1 MKNERIIEGLNAII
15 EGATILRDELAGG
28 AEKRNAVDSKSA
40 TRRQAVQK
48 EQPAM
53 NEPEATEATE
63 ATVEGK
69 FSREQLMSMK
79 FNELKKLGASV
90 GVSCKGTRDE
100 IVERMLQV
108 TVTAT
113 VENDEAE
120 PEETEAPAKD
130 DGKVVPINKK
140 KGGLKKSAKT
150 EEPEEEEVDEQYI
163 QMATEATEDMSA
175 KEIIEYLAEFDIEA
189 KGKKSDVVKVLA
201 KAIADGI
208 VQLEDDDEEDDSEEE
223 ADVEETTAE
232 AEEET
237 AEDEDGEEFNEESY
251 FPEYD
256 PEGVNNPDGM
266 SEERAEA
273 VKSVMADIIEGVEN
287 DTITEEDIQTFLE
300 TYASEEELEALGDDY
315 QFEDLVA
322 MYCEVKKRFIDDN
335 GEEHEAGDPYEIDE
349 ENYCCGRKLKYEKKS
364 KKFICENCGEEYEAE

>member
-28 AEKRNAVDSKSA
+28 VEKRNAVESKSA

-48 EQPAM
+48 EQPDM
-53 NEPEATEATE
+53 NEPEETE

-108 TVTAT
+108 TVSAT
-113 VENDEAE
+113 VENEAE
-120 PEETEAPAKD
+120 LEETDEAPAKD
-130 DGKVVPINKK
+130 DGKVVSINKK

-208 VQLEDDDEEDDSEEE
+208 VQLEDGDEEDESEEE

-232 AEEET
+232 AEET

-256 PEGVNNPDGM
+256 PEGVNNPEGM

-273 VKSVMADIIEGVEN
+273 VKSMMADIIEGVEN

-322 MYCEVKKRFIDDN
+322 MYCEVKKRFIDDD

>member
-28 AEKRNAVDSKSA
+28 VEKRNAVESKSA

-53 NEPEATEATE
+53 NEPEETE

-108 TVTAT
+108 TVSAT
-113 VENDEAE
+113 VENEAE
-120 PEETEAPAKD
+120 PEETDEAPAKD
-130 DGKVVPINKK
+130 DGKVVSINKK

-150 EEPEEEEVDEQYI
+150 KEPEEEEVDEQYI

-175 KEIIEYLAEFDIEA
+175 KEIIEYLAKFDIEA

-208 VQLEDDDEEDDSEEE
+208 VQLEDDDEDESE
-223 ADVEETTAE
+223 
-232 AEEET
+232 
-237 AEDEDGEEFNEESY
+237 EEFNEESY

-273 VKSVMADIIEGVEN
+273 VKSMMADIIEGVEN

-322 MYCEVKKRFIDDN
+322 MYCEVKKRFIDDD

>member
-28 AEKRNAVDSKSA
+28 AEKRNAVESKSA

-53 NEPEATEATE
+53 NEPEETE

-113 VENDEAE
+113 VENEAE

-208 VQLEDDDEEDDSEEE
+208 VQLEDDDEEDESEEE

-232 AEEET
+232 AEET

-251 FPEYD
+251 SPEYD
-256 PEGVNNPDGM
+256 PEGVNNPEGM

-273 VKSVMADIIEGVEN
+273 VKSMMADIIEGVEN

-322 MYCEVKKRFIDDN
+322 MYCEVKKRFIDDD

>member
-28 AEKRNAVDSKSA
+28 VEKRNAVESKSA

-53 NEPEATEATE
+53 NEPEETE

-108 TVTAT
+108 TVSAT
-113 VENDEAE
+113 VENEAE
-120 PEETEAPAKD
+120 PEETDEAPAKD
-130 DGKVVPINKK
+130 DGKVVSINKK

-208 VQLEDDDEEDDSEEE
+208 VQLEGDD
-223 ADVEETTAE
+223 
-232 AEEET
+232 
-237 AEDEDGEEFNEESY
+237 EEFNEESY

-256 PEGVNNPDGM
+256 PEGVNNPEGM

-273 VKSVMADIIEGVEN
+273 VKSMMADIIEGVEN

-322 MYCEVKKRFIDDN
+322 MYCEVKKRFIDDD